1 MCEIVYKNNNDKLGY
16 HWEFCTIYILYTLN
30 MKMTLWSNKHAV
42 TVVDFSKFVLY
53 LYINFVSEVTLN
65 CNAAM
70 AKS

>member
-1 MCEIVYKNNNDKLGY
+1 
-16 HWEFCTIYILYTLN
+16 
-30 MKMTLWSNKHAV
+30 MTLWSNKHAV
-42 TVVDFSKFVLY
+42 TVVDFSKSVLY